1 MKPAVYLDFNATA
14 PIRDEAVEAIT
25 QAFRTGGN
33 ASSVHSF
40 GRAARRLL
48 EDGREQVA
56 ALVGVSGDDVLL
68 TGGGTEANNLAL
80 LGCGR
85 PNVIVS
91 AVEHPSV
98 LAVRGGNE
106 PIPVDGDG
114 IIDLAALEARL
125 AAQSGEAVV
134 SVMLANNETGVLQP
148 VGKVSEIAKR
158 HGALVHCD
166 AVQAAGKIA
175 VDMRALGVDM
185 LSLAAHKIGG
195 PQGIGALIVGPEVP
209 LSPQIRGGGQERRRR
224 AGTENIAGAAGFG
237 AAASAALAGL
247 SNFAKLAG
255 LRDRM
260 EEAVLSV
267 ASDAKMFGRTMMRL
281 PNTSCFA
288 VPNLPSDTQVMA
300 LDMEGVAISSGSAC
314 SSGKVE
320 ASHVLAAMGEHELGV
335 NTIRVSLGWTS
346 GSGDVDR
353 FVEVWRKAY
362 LRNRERAGAE
372 ELVAS

>member
-1 MKPAVYLDFNATA
+1 MKSAVYLDFNATA
-14 PIRDEAVEAIT
+14 PIRDEAVEAVCE
-25 QAFRTGGN
+25 AFRIGGN

-48 EDGREQVA
+48 ENGREQVA
-56 ALVGVSGDDVLL
+56 ALVGVSGADVIF
-68 TGGGTEANNLAL
+68 TSGGTEANNLAL
-80 LGCGR
+80 VGCGR
-85 PNVIVS
+85 PNVLVS

-98 LAVRGGNE
+98 LAVSGGRD
-106 PIPVDGDG
+106 PIPVDADG
-114 IIDLAALEARL
+114 VIDLAAFEKSL
-125 AAQSGEAVV
+125 AAQTGPVIV

-148 VGKVSEIAKR
+148 VEKVCEIAKR

-195 PQGIGALIVGPEVP
+195 PQGIGALIVGAD
-209 LSPQIRGGGQERRRR
+209 LALAPQVLGGGQERRLR

-237 AAASAALAGL
+237 AAASAAKSGL
-247 SNFAKLAG
+247 SNFAKLAV
-255 LRDRM
+255 LRDRL
-260 EEAVLSV
+260 EKAVLVV
-267 ASDAKMFGRTMMRL
+267 APQAKIFGRRMARL

-300 LDMEGVAISSGSAC
+300 LDMEGVAVSSGSAC

-320 ASHVLAAMGEHELGV
+320 ASHVLAAMGENELGAH
-335 NTIRVSLGWTS
+335 TIRISLGWS
-346 GSGDVDR
+346 SQPGDVDR
-353 FVEVWRKAY
+353 FIEAWRKVY
-362 LRNRERAGAE
+362 LRNAQNDLQFA
-372 ELVAS
+372 

>member
-1 MKPAVYLDFNATA
+1 MG
-14 PIRDEAVEAIT
+14 
-25 QAFRTGGN
+25 AFRTGGN
-33 ASSVHSF
+33 ASSVHGF

-56 ALVGVSGDDVLL
+56 ALVGVSGDDVIF

-80 LGCGR
+80 LGCGC

-98 LAVRGGNE
+98 LAVSTGHA
-106 PIPVDGDG
+106 PVPVDGDG
-114 IIDLAALEARL
+114 VIDLAAFEARL
-125 AAQSGEAVV
+125 AEENGPAVV

-148 VGKVSEIAKR
+148 VGRVSEIAKR
-158 HGALVHCD
+158 YGALVHCD

-195 PQGIGALIVGPEVP
+195 PQGIGALILSTDLP

-237 AAASAALAGL
+237 AAASAARAGL
-247 SNFAKLAG
+247 ANFAKLSG
-255 LRDRM
+255 MRDQL

-267 ASDAKMFGRTMMRL
+267 AADAKVFGQKMARL

-300 LDMEGVAISSGSAC
+300 LDMEGVAVSSGSAC

-320 ASHVLAAMGEHELGV
+320 ASHVLAAMGEHELGIS
-335 NTIRVSLGWTS
+335 TIRVSLGWTS

-353 FVEVWRKAY
+353 FVEAWRKAY
-362 LRNRERAGAE
+362 LRNRKQAGAP